1 MSRTETSQKYW
12 DGLTMKGQEQMVLEI
27 VMWGFLSAFG
37 WWGAQH
43 YVIEPYFPPPIDRKK
58 EETK

>member
-1 MSRTETSQKYW
+1 MI
-12 DGLTMKGQEQMVLEI
+12 LEI

-43 YVIEPYFPPPIDRKK
+43 YVIEPYFPPPIERKK
-58 EETK
+58 EDKKD

>member
-1 MSRTETSQKYW
+1 MTRRKTSQKYQ
-12 DGLTMKGQEQMVLEI
+12 DGLVMKGQEQMVLEI

-43 YVIEPYFPPPIDRKK
+43 YVIEPYFPPPVERKK
-58 EETK
+58 EEAK